1 MRKRYCF
8 CSAGIALPIVGHGQ
22 GADSKKSFGP
32 IGFGDSE
39 VEGQGV
45 KGDGAVICSGNYDVF
60 VIAVVDTLGSRYPVA
75 VSTRSSFSLVARN
88 KKRRLINEA
97 RLLSIRCQ

>member
-1 MRKRYCF
+1 MSERYCF

-22 GADSKKSFGP
+22 GADSKPSLGP

-45 KGDGAVICSGNYDVF
+45 KGGGAIICPEKCDVSVID
-60 VIAVVDTLGSRYPVA
+60 VVDTLGKE
-75 VSTRSSFSLVARN
+75 VSSCV
-88 KKRRLINEA
+88 
-97 RLLSIRCQ
+97 